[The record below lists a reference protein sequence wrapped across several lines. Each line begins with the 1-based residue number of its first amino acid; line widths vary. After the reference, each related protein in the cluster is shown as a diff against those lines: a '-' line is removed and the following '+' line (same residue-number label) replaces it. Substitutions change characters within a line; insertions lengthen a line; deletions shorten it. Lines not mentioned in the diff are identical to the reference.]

1 MKGRPVSELLLQ
13 VEAGVARAM
22 FNRPE
27 QRNPLSLEMRAEMR
41 RFLQAA
47 GEDPAIRCVV
57 FTGAGGHFMG
67 GGDVQVFHR
76 TLQELQPAARRE
88 FFEDRIA
95 TLPPLIEA
103 IRQCPKPVIAE
114 VHGACAGVGM
124 AILLTCDLAYASANA
139 FFTTAYVHLGAPPD
153 GGLSHSLVDLL
164 GRRRATELLMLGER
178 FDAARAYE
186 FGMLNAVFPAE
197 DCTEKTMAVAR
208 KLAAGPALSYRA
220 TKALVAAAP
229 DRGLI
234 AQMMAERRAFADITG
249 SADFAEGVSAFIEKR
264 PAVFRGQ

>member
-1 MKGRPVSELLLQ
+1 MQ
-13 VEAGVARAM
+13 VEAGVARVV

-47 GEDPAIRCVV
+47 GADPAIRCVV

-76 TLQELQPAARRE
+76 TLQELTPAARRE

-103 IRQCPKPVIAE
+103 IRHCPKPVIAE

-124 AILLTCDLAYASANA
+124 AILLACDLAYASSDA
-139 FFTTAYVHLGAPPD
+139 FFTTAYVHLGASPD

-186 FGMLNAVFPAE
+186 FGLLNAVFSAD
-197 DCTEKTMAVAR
+197 DCTKQTMAIAR
-208 KLAAGPALSYRA
+208 RLAAGPALSYSA
-220 TKALVAAAP
+220 TKALIGAAP
-229 DRGLI
+229 SQGLI
-234 AQMMAERRAFADITG
+234 AQMMAERRAFADLTG
-249 SADFAEGVSAFIEKR
+249 SADFAEGVGAFVEKR
-264 PAVFRGQ
+264 RPAFKGL